1 MSLAAVQELCRGGV
15 GELALGR
22 HTPGTLGPALSLE
35 FVLHIVLEE
44 REPHSISWQWVMGRL
59 NLLNTILRRVQ

>member
-1 MSLAAVQELCRGGV
+1 MSLAAVQELCRGGA

-22 HTPGTLGPALSLE
+22 HTPGPPGPALGLE

-44 REPHSISWQWVMGRL
+44 RELHSVSWQWVMGRA
-59 NLLNTILRRVQ
+59 